1 MHLCRVMPSLCFVVP
16 PLLASCYAA
25 ILRLYQHGWRTLPE
39 WKLPEGFT
47 PTLGVSIL
55 IPARNEAHNIGL
67 CLQSILDNHY
77 PPHLL
82 EILVV
87 DDHST
92 DETGAVVRQIQ
103 AALTQKGHPS
113 LLRLLCLA
121 EYGVEGKKMALTQ
134 AVRQA
139 TMPLVLT
146 TDADCVVGRAWI
158 WGWVAAFDPTPN
170 SSPGGEGGLPTT
182 IAWDGLESVR
192 NGMGDKYGAQGL
204 GDLPTTQVWDG
215 LESVRNGMGGKSDA
229 RGGGNLPTTIAW
241 DGSKDL
247 AKVLGKN
254 NDLKKTVSLLPDED
268 RSSPKP
274 PSPPGEGLGVGSVL
288 FLPNPSLLQQF
299 QALDFIGLM
308 GITGAGIHL
317 GFQRMGNGANMA
329 YRKTVFEAV
338 GGYTGNE
345 NIASGDDLFLIQ
357 KVEKRF
363 PGSVFFLKS
372 RETAVWTAA
381 EPNWRAFWRQRVRW
395 GAKNAALPEWP
406 VRLVLL
412 AVFLFCWSIVLTGV
426 WLAWALVFSARF
438 PYGLL
443 GLWLGQ
449 LAVKAWADWLFLR
462 EICRFFD
469 RMELMRRFW
478 PSFALHTLYIA
489 VVGLAGLCYK
499 KYEWKGRRTR

>member
-215 LESVRNGMGGKSDA
+215 IESVRNGMGGKSGAQGLGDLPTTQVWDGIESVRNGMGDKSGAQGLGDLPTTQVWDGLESVRNGMGGKSDA
-229 RGGGNLPTTIAW
+229 RGGETCPQPL
-241 DGSKDL
+241 
-247 AKVLGKN
+247 LG
-254 NDLKKTVSLLPDED
+254 
-268 RSSPKP
+268 
-274 PSPPGEGLGVGSVL
+274 
-288 FLPNPSLLQQF
+288 
-299 QALDFIGLM
+299 
-308 GITGAGIHL
+308 
-317 GFQRMGNGANMA
+317 
-329 YRKTVFEAV
+329 
-338 GGYTGNE
+338 
-345 NIASGDDLFLIQ
+345 
-357 KVEKRF
+357 
-363 PGSVFFLKS
+363 
-372 RETAVWTAA
+372 
-381 EPNWRAFWRQRVRW
+381 
-395 GAKNAALPEWP
+395 
-406 VRLVLL
+406 
-412 AVFLFCWSIVLTGV
+412 TGV
-426 WLAWALVFSARF
+426 KIWLRYWE
-438 PYGLL
+438 
-443 GLWLGQ
+443 
-449 LAVKAWADWLFLR
+449 KTM
-462 EICRFFD
+462 I
-469 RMELMRRFW
+469 
-478 PSFALHTLYIA
+478 
-489 VVGLAGLCYK
+489 
-499 KYEWKGRRTR
+499 